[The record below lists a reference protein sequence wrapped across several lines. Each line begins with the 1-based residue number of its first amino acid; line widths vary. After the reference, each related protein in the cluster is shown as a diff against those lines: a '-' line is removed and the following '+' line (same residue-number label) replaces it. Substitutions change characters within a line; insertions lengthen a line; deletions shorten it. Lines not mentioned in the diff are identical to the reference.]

1 MRVQDGTTRATVPWL
16 ILLGGVATLVMAVVA
31 LLRPDYAWR
40 ALFFFVIGLFGTL
53 RQYRRW
59 RAGQHGES

>member
-1 MRVQDGTTRATVPWL
+1 MRAHHDTARASVPWL
-16 ILLGGVATLVMAVVA
+16 MLLGGVATLVMAVVA
-31 LLRPDYAWR
+31 LLRSDYAWQ

-59 RAGQHGES
+59 RTGQPGES